1 VEEESGEEEGVTP
14 TEQESKD
21 IARGVER
28 ARKKG
33 SCGTLIFTVDIFWLD
48 SKKYSWQILTRI
60 IILFE
65 GGNGE

>member
-48 SKKYSWQILTRI
+48 SKKYSW
-60 IILFE
+60 
-65 GGNGE
+65 